1 MTDTLNDAP
10 QVLANRYQVIRIL
23 GEGGFG
29 TTFLA
34 SDTQLPSQRSC
45 VVKQLKPSAENNQ
58 VNPLVLERFQREA
71 AILESLGDGSD
82 QIPSLYANFAEDN
95 VYYLV
100 EEWVEG
106 DTLLQ
111 KIEKEG
117 LMSESAVRKLLL
129 SLLPVVDYIH
139 QKKIVHRDIKPDNII
154 SRWRDGKPVLIDFG
168 AVKETMKAVVNSQE
182 LNSRSIVVG
191 TPGFM
196 PTEQIAGRP
205 VYSSDLYSLGM
216 TALYLLTGKL
226 PQDLETDPET
236 GRYLWQ
242 QWVPGLSTPF
252 IDVLDKAIQIQ
263 QQERFANAQEMLTA
277 IQATVAS
284 PSTESELAPS
294 SQPVATAVSMPP
306 EYAPTIARAV
316 TPSIATQMD
325 VSSVPAATSSG
336 GEWKKAVIT
345 GGLIGASILGAAALI
360 SQQLPT
366 VLQASK
372 ESNQPENQKGKQEKT
387 ATAVST
393 QKPISPKTQPEIPI
407 IAAPQ
412 PEAPPQPAPA
422 SSAPTNAT
430 VVGETGSKYLRA
442 GVGTQ
447 YGIVDTTYPGDRI
460 QVLNGSH
467 NRDGF
472 LWYQVYLP
480 KTGSQGWMASH
491 LVDVDAQGGASL
503 PPPTASAPAQS
514 STQLATR
521 STQPDVDAVI
531 VGKSGSKNIRSGP
544 GTNYPVK
551 HTANPGD
558 RVRIIGSS
566 SDRGGYSWYKVYSP
580 SSGTEGWIGAQLVEH
595 LD

>member
-1 MTDTLNDAP
+1 MIDTLDDTP
-10 QVLANRYQVIRIL
+10 LLLANRYQVIRIL

-45 VVKQLKPSAENNQ
+45 VVKQLKPSDANPEMHQ
-58 VNPLVLERFQREA
+58 VVLERFQREA
-71 AILESLGDGSD
+71 AILESLGEGSD
-82 QIPSLYANFAEDN
+82 QIPSLYANFSEAD
-95 VYYLV
+95 VFYLV
-100 EEWVEG
+100 EEWIEG
-106 DTLLQ
+106 DTLVQ

-129 SLLPVVDYIH
+129 SLLPVLDYLH
-139 QKKIVHRDIKPDNII
+139 QRKIVHRDIKPDNII
-154 SRWRDGKPVLIDFG
+154 LRWRDGKPVLIDFG
-168 AVKETMKAVVNSQE
+168 AVKETMGAVVGSQE

-216 TALYLLTGKL
+216 TAIYLLTGKF

-252 IDVLDKAIQIQ
+252 TEILNKAIQLQ
-263 QQERFANAQEMLTA
+263 QQERFVSAQEMLTA
-277 IQATVAS
+277 LQETIVTNTAG
-284 PSTESELAPS
+284 SEALPS

-306 EYAPTIARAV
+306 EYAPTMARVAPA
-316 TPSIATQMD
+316 PSIATQMD
-325 VSSVPAATSSG
+325 LAPAAAVSPSSSG
-336 GEWKKAVIT
+336 NGEWKKAIVT
-345 GGLIGASILGAAALI
+345 GGLIGASILGAGALI
-360 SQQLPT
+360 AQQLPH
-366 VLQASK
+366 VMEAAK
-372 ESNQPENQKGKQEKT
+372 EVKGGAKKEVKDKK
-387 ATAVST
+387 ATA
-393 QKPISPKTQPEIPI
+393 QKTITPKTQASIPI

-412 PEAPPQPAPA
+412 PEAPPQPATA
-422 SSAPTNAT
+422 SSVPTNAT
-430 VVGETGSKYLRA
+430 VVGDPGSKYLRA

-447 YGIVDTTYPGDRI
+447 YGVVDTTYPGDRI
-460 QVLNGSH
+460 QVLNGSY
-467 NRDGF
+467 NRDGY

-491 LVDVDAQGGASL
+491 LVDVDAQGGGAL
-503 PPPTASAPAQS
+503 PPAAQAPAQS
-514 STQLATR
+514 SPGP
-521 STQPDVDAVI
+521 QPNVDAI
-531 VGKSGSKNIRSGP
+531 IAGKAGSKNIRSGP

-551 HTANPGD
+551 HTAQPGE
-558 RVRIIGSS
+558 RVKIIGSG
-566 SDRGGYSWYKVYSP
+566 SDRGGYPWYKVYLP
-580 SSGTEGWIGAQLVEH
+580 SSGAEGWIGAQLVDD